1 MQVEILN
8 ELWNS
13 LVTIFTSS
21 GFATATWENYV
32 MILIACVLFYLAI
45 KKQFEPLLLLPI
57 AFGMLLVNL
66 YPGIMAQPSTE
77 MVSIAD
83 YMAAHDGAMNTGYAI
98 TVMDG
103 VQYYNVPTTGGLF

>member
-45 KKQFEPLLLLPI
+45 KKQFEPLL
-57 AFGMLLVNL
+57 
-66 YPGIMAQPSTE
+66 
-77 MVSIAD
+77 
-83 YMAAHDGAMNTGYAI
+83 
-98 TVMDG
+98 
-103 VQYYNVPTTGGLF
+103 